1 MFSSNVQ
8 LEYVHVK
15 QKSLQFN
22 ILVLRTTDFD
32 CYGHPFKVGRQ
43 WSLDQRCDLLPG
55 ELHSPSAKSFL
66 FCKGPPWS
74 LVGCFINPHFQSQ
87 EQLGE
92 TVWTLQSKLITTS
105 GNLPKQ
111 IPFRLLTVERGRHC
125 LLFLIKKIGGAAPHG
140 MLYLSS
146 PIRDG
151 TCTPCSGKVE
161 S

>member
-140 MLYLSS
+140 MWDLSFTTKHW
-146 PIRDG
+146 
-151 TCTPCSGKVE
+151 TCTPWIGSAE